1 VRVWPE
7 VRLDKSSSLIA
18 KASWEDEA
26 AALFCGYSKHLL
38 SALGMAMKTFMN
50 AVLNA
55 KRQGAALAM
64 FTAML
69 FGLAGL
75 AGCGG
80 GGGGDS
86 GGSTPTVPP
95 PVAASGISL
104 VAGAFGG
111 EGNLDGSPGRLSFPR
126 PLAFN
131 SKGDLFV
138 YDTNNCSI
146 RKITGNKISAAF
158 GNNTCAPPLTPDGFI
173 DSNPPLRVNRMAWAA
188 ANDISGQVY
197 FGFETGLGFAVVS
210 SNSSNDSLGTDPN
223 LFGGFRGL
231 GSFGFNANGTLF
243 AFATDEGRFAIYRF
257 DPNGTRT
264 LLAGGYRDPA
274 SSGDYTYADGVGAAA
289 GLSVSG
295 MAIAKDGNIY
305 FTNQNAIRKVTPAGV
320 VSTLAGDPTLSGS
333 VDGIGAAARFNSP
346 AAIAVDNDSNMYV
359 ADSRGSTIRKVTSA
373 GVVTTL
379 AGTSGV
385 FGAADGAGGA
395 AKFMSIYGIAVDKSG
410 AVFVS
415 DELNH
420 AIRRVSPEGNVTTVA
435 GVFPSPGNTDGRGNT
450 ARFSNPA
457 HLGID
462 AMDNI
467 YVTDLGNGKVR
478 KISPA
483 GEVTTFAANLTS
495 PNPIDPPG
503 SRTFR
508 FQRLAGITLDKLG
521 NVYITDTES
530 TAIRKITTTG
540 QVSSFRNYALG
551 GGGNLRPQL
560 SSMTIDGA
568 GNFYVIATSRTER
581 YVIKETAAGVE
592 SVLACGTGC
601 EPTALAADSAGNVYV
616 AAANSTIKRIA
627 PDGTVVNLAGD
638 AAVER
643 LGSTDGVGTAARFNG
658 PRALA
663 VDNKGNVFVADTL
676 NHTIRKIT
684 STGVVTT
691 IAGKAGVRGAG
702 AGSSPGLLNFP
713 QGIVVDSAGNLFV
726 TTEDAVVK
734 IVP

>member
-1 VRVWPE
+1 
-7 VRLDKSSSLIA
+7 
-18 KASWEDEA
+18 
-26 AALFCGYSKHLL
+26 
-38 SALGMAMKTFMN
+38 MKTFKDGIFTRANSGISFGFCTSTMF
-50 AVLNA
+50 ALLTL
-55 KRQGAALAM
+55 AA
-64 FTAML
+64 
-69 FGLAGL
+69 
-75 AGCGG
+75 CGG
-80 GGGGDS
+80 GGGDN
-86 GGSTPTVPP
+86 GGSAPTVPP

-138 YDTNNCSI
+138 YDINNCSI
-146 RKITGNKISAAF
+146 RKITGNKISLAF
-158 GNNTCAPPLTPDGFI
+158 GTNICARALTPDGLISDDF
-173 DSNPPLRVNRMAWAA
+173 STRLNRMAWAA
-188 ANDISGQVY
+188 ANDSSGQVY
-197 FGFETGLGFAVVS
+197 FGYETGLGFSIV
-210 SNSSNDSLGTDPN
+210 SSNDSNDSLSTDPN

-231 GSFGFNANGTLF
+231 GPFAINANGTLF
-243 AFATDEGRFAIYRF
+243 ASALTDTRGSAIYQF
-257 DPNGTRT
+257 NPNGTRT
-264 LLAGGYRDPA
+264 LLAGGNGNTPQP
-274 SSGDYTYADGVGAAA
+274 SNGDYSYADGIGAAA
-289 GLSVSG
+289 GLRVRE

-305 FTNQNAIRKVTPAGV
+305 FTDQNAIRKVTPAGV
-320 VSTLAGDPTLSGS
+320 VSTIAGQPTMSGS
-333 VDGIGAAARFNSP
+333 VDGIGPAARFNSP
-346 AAIAVDNDSNMYV
+346 SAIAVDNDNNIYV
-359 ADSRGSTIRKVTSA
+359 ADSLGSTIRKVTP
-373 GVVTTL
+373 GGIVTTL

-385 FGAADGAGGA
+385 FGAADGAGGS
-395 AKFMSIYGIAVDKSG
+395 AKFMSVYGIAVDKSA

-420 AIRRVSPEGNVTTVA
+420 TIRRVSPEGNVTTVA
-435 GVFPSPGNTDGRGNT
+435 GVFPSPGNADGRVGT

-467 YVTDLGNGKVR
+467 YVADLGNGKVR

-508 FQRLAGITLDKLG
+508 FQQLAGITLDKLG

-560 SSMTIDGA
+560 SSMVIDGA
-568 GNFYVIATSRTER
+568 GNFYVIATSRSER
-581 YVIKETAAGVE
+581 YVIKVTAAGVE

-627 PDGTVVNLAGD
+627 PDGMVVNLAGD

-643 LGSTDGVGTAARFNG
+643 LGSTDGVGTAARFYG

-684 STGVVTT
+684 TTGVVTT
-691 IAGKAGVRGAG
+691 VAGKAGVRGAG
-702 AGSSPGLLNFP
+702 AGSLPGLLNLP

>member
-1 VRVWPE
+1 MNMTTFKDE
-7 VRLDKSSSLIA
+7 VFTQERAGSFVG
-18 KASWEDEA
+18 
-26 AALFCGYSKHLL
+26 LF
-38 SALGMAMKTFMN
+38 A
-50 AVLNA
+50 AVLV
-55 KRQGAALAM
+55 ALI
-64 FTAML
+64 
-69 FGLAGL
+69 GL

-80 GGGGDS
+80 GGGDGAA
-86 GGSTPTVPP
+86 GTPTVPP
-95 PVAASGISL
+95 PPLAAFGISL

-131 SKGDLFV
+131 TKGDLFV
-138 YDTNNCSI
+138 FDNCGI
-146 RKITGNKISAAF
+146 RKFAGNNIALAF
-158 GNNTCAPPLTPDGFI
+158 GPKPYTTPLTPEGFI
-173 DSNPPLRVNRMAWAA
+173 DTNSPLRLNRMGWAA
-188 ANDISGQVY
+188 ADDRSGQVY
-197 FGFETGLGFAVVS
+197 FGFESGLGFSIVG
-210 SNSSNDSLGTDPN
+210 SNDTNDFLGTDPN

-231 GSFGFNANGTLF
+231 GPFGLNASGTLF
-243 AFATDEGRFAIYRF
+243 ASAVTETRGSAIYQF
-257 DPNGTRT
+257 NPNGTRT
-264 LLAGGYRDPA
+264 LLAGGNGNTPQP
-274 SSGDYTYADGVGAAA
+274 SNGDYTYADGVGVAA
-289 GLSVSG
+289 GLRVRE

-305 FTNQNAIRKVTPAGV
+305 FTNQHAIRKVTPAGV
-320 VSTLAGDPTLSGS
+320 VSTLAGEPTLSGS

-346 AAIAVDNDSNMYV
+346 AAIAVDNESNMYV
-359 ADSRGSTIRKVTSA
+359 ADSLGSTIRKVTP
-373 GVVTTL
+373 GGIVTTL

-385 FGAADGAGGA
+385 FGAADGARGA

-420 AIRRVSPEGNVTTVA
+420 AIRRVSPDGNVTTVA
-435 GVFPSPGNTDGRGNT
+435 GVFPSPGNVDGRGGA

-457 HLGID
+457 HLTID
-462 AMDNI
+462 QTDNV

-551 GGGNLRPQL
+551 GGGGLRPQL
-560 SSMTIDGA
+560 SSMVIDSA
-568 GNFYVIATSRTER
+568 GNFYVIAISSFGPSL
-581 YVIKETAAGVE
+581 IKTTAAGVE
-592 SVLACGTGC
+592 SALCGTDC
-601 EPTALAADSAGNVYV
+601 EPTALAVDSAGNVYV

-643 LGSTDGVGTAARFNG
+643 LGSTDGVGTAARFYG

-691 IAGKAGVRGAG
+691 VAGKAGVRGAG
-702 AGSSPGLLNFP
+702 AGNLPGLLNFP
-713 QGIVVDSAGNLFV
+713 QGIVVDSVGSLFV
-726 TTEDAVVK
+726 TTEDAIVK

>member
-1 VRVWPE
+1 MTTYINAAFDSKRAGSAV
-7 VRLDKSSSLIA
+7 A
-18 KASWEDEA
+18 MF
-26 AALFCGYSKHLL
+26 AALLF
-38 SALGMAMKTFMN
+38 
-50 AVLNA
+50 AV
-55 KRQGAALAM
+55 M
-64 FTAML
+64 
-69 FGLAGL
+69 GLAACG
-75 AGCGG
+75 GG

-95 PVAASGISL
+95 PVASGISL
-104 VAGAFGG
+104 IAGAFGG
-111 EGNLDGSPGRLSFPR
+111 EGNLNGSPGRLSYPR

-146 RKITGNKISAAF
+146 RKISGNKISAAF
-158 GNNTCAPPLTPDGFI
+158 GNDTCALPLTPDGFI
-173 DSNPPLRVNRMAWAA
+173 DSNPPLRINRMSRAA
-188 ANDISGQVY
+188 ANNSLGQVY
-197 FGFETGLGFAVVS
+197 FGYETGLGFSIV
-210 SNSSNDSLGTDPN
+210 SSNDSSDFLDADPN
-223 LFGGFRGL
+223 FFGGLRGL

-305 FTNQNAIRKVTPAGV
+305 FTDQHAIRKVTPAGV
-320 VSTLAGDPTLSGS
+320 VSTIAGDPTLSGS

-359 ADSRGSTIRKVTSA
+359 ADSRGSTIRKVTP
-373 GVVTTL
+373 GGIVTTL
-379 AGTSGV
+379 AGMPGV
-385 FGAADGAGGA
+385 FGAADGAGGS

-483 GEVTTFAANLTS
+483 GEVNTFAANLTS
-495 PNPIDPPG
+495 LNPIDPPG

-521 NVYITDTES
+521 NVYVTDTES

-551 GGGNLRPQL
+551 GSGGLRPQL
-560 SSMTIDGA
+560 SSISTDAA
-568 GNFYVIATSRTER
+568 GNFYVIAISSFGPSIMKT
-581 YVIKETAAGVE
+581 TAAGVD
-592 SVLACGTGC
+592 SVLSCGTNC
-601 EPTALAADSAGNVYV
+601 FPKALTVDSVGNVYV
-616 AAANSTIKRIA
+616 ITTGTIRRIA
-627 PDGTVVNLAGD
+627 PDGALTILAGD
-638 AAVER
+638 PAVER
-643 LGSTDGVGTAARFNG
+643 FGSIDGAGAAVRFNE

-663 VDNKGNVFVADTL
+663 TDNKGNVFVADTL
-676 NHTIRKIT
+676 NHTIRKIN

-702 AGSSPGLLNFP
+702 AGSLPGLLNLP